1 MTKKNIVIGNWKMNP
16 LNGKLAEKLFTDV
29 AKSLSRTQKTE
40 VVICP
45 PDIYLDKLAKIRTSK
60 IKIGAQDAFPGEVG
74 AYTGEVSGE
83 MLYGLGAR
91 YVILGHSERRALG
104 ETNVEVNKKIKA
116 AISAGLVPVVCV
128 GESVRDEKHEYL
140 KFIKAQIEEC
150 FSGVSKNFISKALIA
165 YEPIWAIGKGALRE
179 ATEEEFREMS
189 VFIRKILSDKFG
201 AGNVSDT
208 GIIYGGSVHPEN
220 SLGFLEH
227 GRANGF
233 LVGRDSLNA
242 KKFEEIV
249 KITENLK

>member
-1 MTKKNIVIGNWKMNP
+1 
-16 LNGKLAEKLFTDV
+16 
-29 AKSLSRTQKTE
+29 
-40 VVICP
+40 
-45 PDIYLDKLAKIRTSK
+45 
-60 IKIGAQDAFPGEVG
+60 
-74 AYTGEVSGE
+74 

-208 GIIYGGSVHPEN
+208 GIIYGGAIHPQK
-220 SLGFLEH
+220 SLGFFGK
-227 GRANGF
+227 GRAKWF
-233 LVGRDSLNA
+233 LGGRGRFKA
-242 KKFEEIV
+242 
-249 KITENLK
+249 